1 MAQSQAEESS
11 NQKAFE
17 EVKAAKEEE
26 IRAGQEQLEAKTQ
39 QLADTNEKNA
49 QSKQDLGGH
58 EEFLNRRRA
67 ITFDAE

>member
-17 EVKAAKEEE
+17 EVKAAKEEEE

-49 QSKQDLGGH
+49 QSKQD
-58 EEFLNRRRA
+58 
-67 ITFDAE
+67 

>member
-49 QSKQDLGGH
+49 QSKQD
-58 EEFLNRRRA
+58 
-67 ITFDAE
+67 